1 MPWTR
6 FDDAMGEHRKVRRA
20 LVAGGVGTFGLHAM
34 GLLHASRY
42 LTDGY
47 VEQEFV
53 TETFALAHTKRNE
66 CARVLQALEQNGLWL
81 PTGDGGWTIHDY
93 LDHNPSRAE
102 IEEKRRRDAE
112 RKASGRRVDSKRSPR
127 GQASESARPTPTPTP
142 IPSSSSPTAAR
153 ERAIRVMTVFADAE
167 SPIGEESVERAAE
180 RFPALD
186 LVAEAHGCAEYLR
199 ANPGRDAG
207 LTFMRWLERAKAPDA
222 KATTSKRGQALRE
235 LTRRTD

>member
-127 GQASESARPTPTPTP
+127 GQASESARPTPTP
-142 IPSSSSPTAAR
+142 IPSSSSSTA
-153 ERAIRVMTVFADAE
+153 V
-167 SPIGEESVERAAE
+167 

-235 LTRRTD
+235 LTRRSD